1 MASDSDQAV
10 SAAAKYP
17 SNSDMVVDLIREDD
31 PWKNSTPTGRKI
43 AENIKPHQV
52 EGVHFMLSALTA
64 SKDSDTATSGCL
76 LAHTM
81 GLGKTMQTVAVLV
94 ALMEAV
100 KSDESR
106 VDKQLPPHLR
116 VGEDRQLRTMILC
129 PPTLLQNWKK
139 EIRQWAPEHFRP
151 FVVEASASAAD
162 QLQCLED
169 WNEFG
174 GILCLGY
181 SMFRQFVVRNGDQYG
196 LLRRPD
202 VVVADEAHNL
212 KSLRSKLTQAAHHI
226 ETPTRIALTGTP
238 MSNDVEEI
246 YSLVSW
252 VAPNYL
258 GDTTWFRANFAE
270 PIKKGFFEDSSRHER
285 RTSMKKLAVL
295 HHKIGPKVHRA
306 SIEALR
312 GSLKP
317 KSEFV
322 ITVPLIQI
330 QETLYTRYVHA
341 ILGDGDNTKAAQ
353 VQIFSW
359 LAVLGLLT
367 NHPTAFRQ
375 KLLTPASPKNSK
387 RKADVREA
395 LPSPAD
401 ATELDGGITSGDEDV
416 FTLRFTEQ
424 MVKEIVAGVDA
435 SIDPTRSAKT
445 ALLLDILRHSKEC
458 GDKALVF
465 SSSIPTL
472 DYLSDLFVSS
482 DIRHGRIGG
491 STKVPDRIQL
501 IEQFHKDSFNVLLIS
516 TRAGGVGL
524 NIQGANRVVIMDFGF
539 NPAWEEQG
547 VGRVYRLG
555 QNKPVFVYRFLA
567 GGTYETNMWNKQL
580 FKTSLTQRVVDKKNP
595 CRKARRNTRDFL
607 HFPETVKQ
615 EDIARWIGK
624 DPDVL
629 DKILARHG
637 QTEPG
642 KIGTLIRAIS
652 TTETLQEEVEEELD
666 EEEKREVAA
675 EIAQAAAKPRG

>member
-1 MASDSDQAV
+1 
-10 SAAAKYP
+10 
-17 SNSDMVVDLIREDD
+17 MVVDLIMEDG
-31 PWKNSTPTGRKI
+31 PWKESIPMGKKI
-43 AENIKPHQV
+43 AENLKPHQV

-64 SKDSDTATSGCL
+64 SKESDDTATNGCL

-94 ALMEAV
+94 AFMEAA
-100 KSDESR
+100 KSD
-106 VDKQLPPHLR
+106 DKQLPPHLR
-116 VGEDRQLRTMILC
+116 VGEDGQLRIMILC

-151 FVVEASASAAD
+151 FVVEASTNAAD
-162 QLQCLED
+162 QLQYLED
-169 WNEFG
+169 WNKFG

-181 SMFRQFVVRNGDQYG
+181 SMFRQLVVRNGDQYD
-196 LLRRPD
+196 LLLRPD

-212 KSLRSKLTQAAHHI
+212 KSLRSQLTQAAHRI
-226 ETPTRIALTGTP
+226 KIPTRIALTGTP

-252 VAPNYL
+252 VAPNHL
-258 GDTTWFRANFAE
+258 GDPTWFRANFAE
-270 PIKKGFFEDSSRHER
+270 PIKKGFFEDSSRYER
-285 RTSMKKLAVL
+285 RTSMKKLEVL
-295 HHKIGPKVHRA
+295 RYNIGPKVHRA

-317 KSEFV
+317 KIEFV
-322 ITVPLIQI
+322 ITVRLTQI
-330 QETLYTRYVHA
+330 QETLYTRCVHA
-341 ILGDGDNTKAAQ
+341 ILGHGDNTKAGQ
-353 VQIFSW
+353 VRIFSW
-359 LAVLGLLT
+359 LAVLGPLT

-395 LPSPAD
+395 LPSPTD
-401 ATELDGGITSGDEDV
+401 ATELDGGITYGDEDV
-416 FTLRFTEQ
+416 FTLGFTEQ
-424 MVKEIVAGVDA
+424 MVRDIVADVGA
-435 SIDPTRSAKT
+435 SIDPTRSAKSS
-445 ALLLDILRHSKEC
+445 LLLDILQHSREC
-458 GDKALVF
+458 GDKVLVF

-472 DYLSDLFVSS
+472 NYFSDLFVSN

-491 STKVPDRIQL
+491 TTKVQDRIQL
-501 IEQFHKDSFNVLLIS
+501 IEQFHKNSFDVLLIS

-539 NPAWEEQG
+539 NPAWEEQA

-555 QNKPVFVYRFLA
+555 QKKPVFVYRFLA
-567 GGTYETNMWNKQL
+567 GGTYETNMWNKQH
-580 FKTSLTQRVVDKKNP
+580 FKTSLTQGVVDKKNP
-595 CRKARRNTRDFL
+595 CRNARRNTRDFL

-615 EDIARWIGK
+615 EDVARWVGK

-637 QTEPG
+637 QTEAG
-642 KIGTLIRAIS
+642 KIDTLIRAIS
-652 TTETLQEEVEEELD
+652 TTETFQEEGEEELD
-666 EEEKREVAA
+666 DEEKKEVAA
-675 EIAQAAAKPRG
+675 EIARAVARPRG

>member
-1 MASDSDQAV
+1 MASDSNQSV
-10 SAAAKYP
+10 SAVAKYP
-17 SNSDMVVDLIREDD
+17 SNSDMVDNLRMEDG
-31 PWKNSTPTGRKI
+31 PWKESIPRKI
-43 AENIKPHQV
+43 AEDLKSHQV
-52 EGVHFMLSALTA
+52 EGVQFMLSALTA
-64 SKDSDTATSGCL
+64 SKESDDIATDGCL

-94 ALMEAV
+94 ALMKAA
-100 KSDESR
+100 KSDRSR

-129 PPTLLQNWKK
+129 PPALLQNWKK
-139 EIRQWAPEHFRP
+139 GIRQWAPEHFRP
-151 FVVEASASAAD
+151 FVVEASTNAAD
-162 QLQCLED
+162 QLQNLQD
-169 WNEFG
+169 WNKFG

-181 SMFRQFVVRNGDQYG
+181 SMFRQFVVRNGDQYD

-212 KSLRSKLTQAAHHI
+212 KSLRSKLTQAAHRI
-226 ETPTRIALTGTP
+226 KTPTRIALTGTP

-258 GDTTWFRANFAE
+258 GDPTWFRANFAE
-270 PIKKGFFEDSSRHER
+270 PIEKGFFEDSSRYER

-295 HHKIGPKVHRA
+295 HRRIGPKVHRA
-306 SIEALR
+306 TIEALR

-317 KSEFV
+317 KVEFV
-322 ITVPLIQI
+322 ITVPLTQI
-330 QETLYTRYVHA
+330 QETLYTQYVQA
-341 ILGDGDNTKAAQ
+341 ILGDGVNTKADQ
-353 VQIFSW
+353 VRIFSW

-375 KLLTPASPKNSK
+375 KLLTPASPKNCK

-395 LPSPAD
+395 LLPPAD
-401 ATELDGGITSGDEDV
+401 ATELDGRVTYGDEDV
-416 FTLRFTEQ
+416 FALGFTEQ
-424 MVKEIVAGVDA
+424 MVKKIVAGVDA
-435 SIDPTRSAKT
+435 NVDPTRSAKT
-445 ALLLDILRHSKEC
+445 SLLLDILRHSKEC
-458 GDKALVF
+458 GDKVLVF

-472 DYLSDLFVSS
+472 NYFSDLFASS
-482 DIRHGRIGG
+482 DIRYDRIDG
-491 STKVPDRIQL
+491 STKIPDRIQL
-501 IEQFHKDSFNVLLIS
+501 IEQFHKNSFDVLLVS
-516 TRAGGVGL
+516 TRAGGVDL

-539 NPAWEEQG
+539 NPAWEEQA

-555 QNKPVFVYRFLA
+555 QKKPVFVYRFLA

-595 CRKARRNTRDFL
+595 CRNARRNTRDFL

-615 EDIARWIGK
+615 EDIARWVGK

-642 KIGTLIRAIS
+642 KIDTLIRAIS
-652 TTETLQEEVEEELD
+652 TMETLQEEVEEELD
-666 EEEKREVAA
+666 DEEKKEVAA
-675 EIAQAAAKPRG
+675 EIAQAAARPRG